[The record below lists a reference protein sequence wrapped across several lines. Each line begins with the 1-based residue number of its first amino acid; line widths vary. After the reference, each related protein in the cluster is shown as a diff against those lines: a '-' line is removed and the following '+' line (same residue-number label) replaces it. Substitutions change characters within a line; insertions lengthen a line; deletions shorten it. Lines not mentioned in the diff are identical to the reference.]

1 MHWGVHDVEICSDN
15 ITYHHLGCTVPA
27 FMKRKTKTKRKQYQ
41 KVQDVFHEQYWPA
54 GAVLHMVD
62 DLF

>member
-1 MHWGVHDVEICSDN
+1 MYRTSFYEAYN
-15 ITYHHLGCTVPA
+15 QN
-27 FMKRKTKTKRKQYQ
+27 KERKQYQ

-62 DLF
+62 DLFRLVRRKG